1 MELGTIEREQS
12 RNHYFKHKFQ
22 NQFRDNREDD
32 EEKKSKEKLLNP
44 IDLNIVTLC
53 NAKSLKH
60 NKWKT
65 QEQRSN

>member
-1 MELGTIEREQS
+1 LKESRAETIISNANSKINLGTTE
-12 RNHYFKHKFQ
+12 KTMKK
-22 NQFRDNREDD
+22 
-32 EEKKSKEKLLNP
+32 KKSKEKLLNP